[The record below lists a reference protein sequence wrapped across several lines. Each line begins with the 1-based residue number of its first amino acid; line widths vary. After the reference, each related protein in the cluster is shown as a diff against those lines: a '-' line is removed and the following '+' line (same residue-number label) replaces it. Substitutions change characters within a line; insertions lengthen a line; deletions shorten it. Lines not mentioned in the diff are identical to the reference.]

1 MGFLKTPTRETVDAA
16 LARLGKPGA
25 SAYFFDHLNNPQ
37 WIRPLYERGFFRRPP
52 GTERDPAEGT
62 VSFPDWPEL
71 RYLLRMAPQAGDLVG
86 EIVLAVP
93 ETDNSRVRETMIQV
107 GLLLS
112 RELSHRLGERAV
124 PWLDDPIV
132 RVHFGETFAKFIA
145 YLAQLGEMQ
154 IALTMAARLFLV
166 DGESGKAKR
175 GQVLDAWHLDRYL
188 KHCLPK
194 LLERDASVTLEF
206 LCDRLCAA
214 TKPPVQET
222 GDDYSYIWRR
232 TISKSNYTVGEV
244 KDVFVDAVR
253 DTSLFLARGANFRPE
268 RIYGILLKHDRPIL
282 KRIAMYIAARLANA
296 RDPIVMDLLLDRRL
310 VDRYTA
316 RAEYSM
322 LLQANYPG
330 LSPGNRARIE
340 QHLQTDLLESLP
352 TTARKEF
359 APEKLERFAKQ
370 IQRDRLLAF
379 GSVLPDSLQ
388 PLLAQLVQEEGQP
401 HEVGATVTMG
411 PIGPLS
417 RDKLQ
422 TMSVAEIV
430 AFVDQWVP
438 PAGLVEANSVGLG
451 QSLHEAAKS
460 RFKEFAE
467 QAARWIGREAIYI
480 RWIILGLSDA
490 IASKG
495 RVDDWRPLLD
505 LSHWVVVQS
514 DQAVSDEGNPWRDLD
529 TGWTGVRQSVARLVN
544 NALLHEESG
553 LSIDFRDR
561 VWKLLEILLKDV
573 DPETTADVDE
583 SRIDYDSLTK
593 SINCVRGEATHALFR
608 YVWWVHK
615 SATEPDHAAS
625 FDRMPEVRAALEDT
639 LRDPSPAIRSV
650 LGDWLRTLLFYDYAW
665 TESRID
671 EIFPESEAGRTM
683 WLATWGTFA
692 KYSPPYDP
700 AFGLLHRKYVIA
712 VERLYEASDK
722 ERKGMG
728 ELGLGHHLSSYY
740 WRSIGGEETLAL
752 LLRYFDLCSSASAA
766 EIVGSLGR
774 GIRSPTEAASESTVA
789 ALMRLWGELGQHF
802 QNWDEQK
809 RRDVQRQFGEWF
821 AADRLPAAWAL
832 AQFEECLRE
841 GVGIVH
847 LEDVLLRLESLA
859 RSEPTAVARCLAQ
872 LLKDEQRLW
881 YPMTWQREVERVLEA
896 LLSSTDEAARA
907 EAESIVNRLVEG
919 GSLFARDILSRIKA
933 SNG

>member
-1 MGFLKTPTRETVDAA
+1 
-16 LARLGKPGA
+16 
-25 SAYFFDHLNNPQ
+25 
-37 WIRPLYERGFFRRPP
+37 
-52 GTERDPAEGT
+52 
-62 VSFPDWPEL
+62 
-71 RYLLRMAPQAGDLVG
+71 
-86 EIVLAVP
+86 
-93 ETDNSRVRETMIQV
+93 
-107 GLLLS
+107 
-112 RELSHRLGERAV
+112 
-124 PWLDDPIV
+124 
-132 RVHFGETFAKFIA
+132 
-145 YLAQLGEMQ
+145 
-154 IALTMAARLFLV
+154 
-166 DGESGKAKR
+166 
-175 GQVLDAWHLDRYL
+175 
-188 KHCLPK
+188 
-194 LLERDASVTLEF
+194 
-206 LCDRLCAA
+206 
-214 TKPPVQET
+214 
-222 GDDYSYIWRR
+222 
-232 TISKSNYTVGEV
+232 
-244 KDVFVDAVR
+244 
-253 DTSLFLARGANFRPE
+253 
-268 RIYGILLKHDRPIL
+268 
-282 KRIAMYIAARLANA
+282 
-296 RDPIVMDLLLDRRL
+296 
-310 VDRYTA
+310 
-316 RAEYSM
+316 
-322 LLQANYPG
+322 
-330 LSPGNRARIE
+330 
-340 QHLQTDLLESLP
+340 
-352 TTARKEF
+352 
-359 APEKLERFAKQ
+359 
-370 IQRDRLLAF
+370 
-379 GSVLPDSLQ
+379 
-388 PLLAQLVQEEGQP
+388 
-401 HEVGATVTMG
+401 
-411 PIGPLS
+411 
-417 RDKLQ
+417 
-422 TMSVAEIV
+422 
-430 AFVDQWVP
+430 
-438 PAGLVEANSVGLG
+438 
-451 QSLHEAAKS
+451 
-460 RFKEFAE
+460 
-467 QAARWIGREAIYI
+467 
-480 RWIILGLSDA
+480 
-490 IASKG
+490 
-495 RVDDWRPLLD
+495 
-505 LSHWVVVQS
+505 
-514 DQAVSDEGNPWRDLD
+514 
-529 TGWTGVRQSVARLVN
+529 
-544 NALLHEESG
+544 
-553 LSIDFRDR
+553 
-561 VWKLLEILLKDV
+561 
-573 DPETTADVDE
+573 
-583 SRIDYDSLTK
+583 
-593 SINCVRGEATHALFR
+593 
-608 YVWWVHK
+608 
-615 SATEPDHAAS
+615 
-625 FDRMPEVRAALEDT
+625 MPEVRAALEDT